1 MIPYLQAENLSKRY
15 GGLLLFEDISFTIT
29 KDRKVALIAR
39 NGAGKSSLFDLL
51 AGKDTPDGGRITWT
65 NDVRVGY
72 LEQSPRLDPGHT
84 VWEEIFTA
92 DSPKLRVVK
101 EYELALVHHNQEELA
116 RLTEEMEHLGAWD
129 AETEVKQILTR
140 LKITDLEARVGDLS
154 GGQKKR
160 LGLAKV
166 LISHPDFLL
175 LDEPT
180 NHLDLDMIEWLETY
194 LERSSSTL
202 LMVTHDR
209 YFLDRVCDEILELE
223 NNEIF
228 SYTGNYSYFLEKREE
243 RMEARQS
250 GINKARNLLR
260 TEIEWMRRMPQA
272 RSHKAKYRINAFSG
286 LQEKARAASGEKTVN
301 LHVGAARLGKK
312 IMEIEHLS
320 KGYGD
325 LRLINDFSYTFSR
338 FEKVGIVGDNGTGK
352 TTFLNLITGLT
363 TPDAGTISVGTTI
376 RFGHYRQSGISFNPR
391 DKVLDAVARISELIG
406 FDDGSQATAQQML
419 TRFLFPPAV
428 QHDYVEKLSGG
439 EQRRLY
445 LCTVLMQKPNFLLLD
460 EPTNDLDILTLNVL
474 EEYLRE
480 FEGCVII
487 VSHDRFFMDKIID
500 HLFVFEGNGKILD
513 FPGNYTQ
520 YRNAVE
526 EAAAGSSASGGK
538 TPRYKAEGTEGGEDS
553 SRGNS
558 IGKRIDAGI
567 APEGPGENGVSPSGK
582 VSPGQPAR
590 QARKEEG
597 PKLTFREK
605 REMENLETEIA
616 TLEARKKELETQ
628 LSAGTLGH
636 EGLFETSLEIG
647 RIGEELDE
655 KELRW
660 LELSEKKG

>member
-1 MIPYLQAENLSKRY
+1 
-15 GGLLLFEDISFTIT
+15 
-29 KDRKVALIAR
+29 
-39 NGAGKSSLFDLL
+39 
-51 AGKDTPDGGRITWT
+51 
-65 NDVRVGY
+65 
-72 LEQSPRLDPGHT
+72 
-84 VWEEIFTA
+84 
-92 DSPKLRVVK
+92 LRVVR
-101 EYELALVHHNQEELA
+101 EYELALLHHDQGEIA

-140 LKITDLEARVGDLS
+140 LKITDLEARVGELS

-194 LERSSSTL
+194 LERSSTTL

-228 SYTGNYSYFLEKREE
+228 RYAGNYSYFLEKREE
-243 RMEARQS
+243 RMEARQA
-250 GINKARNLLR
+250 GINRARNLLR

-272 RSHKAKYRINAFSG
+272 RSHKAKYRINAFTG
-286 LQEKARAASGEKTVN
+286 LQEKARARYDDKTAD
-301 LHVGAARLGKK
+301 LSIRSTRLGKK
-312 IMEIEHLS
+312 IMEINNLS

-325 LRLINDFSYTFSR
+325 LRLIEDFSYTFSR

-352 TTFLNLITGLT
+352 TTFLHLITGMT
-363 TPDAGTISVGTTI
+363 DPDAGTISVGSTI
-376 RFGHYRQSGISFNPR
+376 RFGHYRQSGIEFNPR
-391 DKVLDAVARISELIG
+391 DKVLDAVTRISEVIG
-406 FDDGSQATAQQML
+406 FEDGTQATAQQML

-480 FEGCVII
+480 FEGCLII

-500 HLFVFEGNGKILD
+500 HLFIFEGNGKVTD

-520 YRNAVE
+520 YRNAME
-526 EAAAGSSASGGK
+526 EAAAGTSVSGGK
-538 TPRYKAEGTEGGEDS
+538 ATGEPPH
-553 SRGNS
+553 R
-558 IGKRIDAGI
+558 
-567 APEGPGENGVSPSGK
+567 P
-582 VSPGQPAR
+582 
-590 QARKEEG
+590 ARKEEN

-605 REMENLETEIA
+605 REMESLETEIA
-616 TLEARKKELETQ
+616 ALESRKRDLEAL
-628 LSAGTLGH
+628 LNGGTLGH
-636 EGLFETSLEIG
+636 EALYETSLEIG
-647 RIGEELDE
+647 RISGELDE

-660 LELSEKKG
+660 LELSEKQG